1 MDSKFRDAVAGLA
14 CQARN
19 AARLMVRPAAT
30 GFVENRVFFQEAYEA
45 LQGALDAYEEAL
57 EVPAVTEPAPN
68 AKFSGALQAFRC
80 ACEAPVRD
88 GLGICRECGGF
99 DDAP

>member
-45 LQGALDAYEEAL
+45 LQGALDAYDEAL
-57 EVPAVTEPAPN
+57 EVPVATEPAPN
-68 AKFSGALQAFRC
+68 SRFVGALQAFRC
-80 ACEAPVRD
+80 DCAMPDRD
-88 GLGICRECGGF
+88 GLGICHRCGGF
-99 DDAP
+99 GDAC

>member
-1 MDSKFRDAVAGLA
+1 MDSKLRDAVAGLA

-57 EVPAVTEPAPN
+57 EVPAISEPAPN
-68 AKFSGALQAFRC
+68 SRFAGALHAFRC
-80 ACEAPVRD
+80 ACETPDRD
-88 GLGICRECGGF
+88 GLGICHQCGGF
-99 DDAP
+99 GDAR

>member
-1 MDSKFRDAVAGLA
+1 MDAKVREAVEALA

-19 AARLMVRPAAT
+19 AAQMMVRPAVT

-57 EVPAVTEPAPN
+57 EVPAITEPAPN
-68 AKFSGALQAFRC
+68 SRFAGAIQAFRC
-80 ACEAPVRD
+80 DCETPDRD
-88 GLGICRECGGF
+88 GLGICHRCGGF
-99 DDAP
+99 DDVH